1 MRKKILP
8 IILTL
13 IIAMFLT
20 GCNVKFIEKVEPEQA
35 KKSTEDFGS
44 IIIDE
49 TEPSKST
56 QKSTQEQL
64 EQTTESEKEID
75 SEIETS
81 TEPIADGTFEYGGVK
96 FIRDDSSPTFY
107 CKEDC
112 VAKISPSSSS
122 KDYTSLKKGD
132 FVTLKAISADNKW
145 AMVSIYGGPT
155 SFVEYKY
162 LTEEEIRQE
171 QTINPL
177 STETASETL
186 SEVQS
191 EINTQQSS
199 TSENQQ
205 QASTSSSQ
213 ASQQSP
219 VNNTPAEDTYSGI
232 PYPSNASST
241 SYNMGVEFADVTITV
256 TVRKDGTQISNGPD
270 KIANSTGYYCIGTLN
285 KGDTIK
291 CTGIGRNGYVRVEY
305 NGQIGFI
312 DSKNVEY

>member
-1 MRKKILP
+1 MMRKKILP
-8 IILTL
+8 IILIS
-13 IIAMFLT
+13 IIAMSLT
-20 GCNVKFIEKVEPEQA
+20 GCNVKFIEKVEPEQTE
-35 KKSTEDFGS
+35 KSTEDFGS

-49 TEPSKST
+49 TDSSKST
-56 QKSTQEQL
+56 TSSTQKQS
-64 EQTTESEKEID
+64 EQTQTTKSEEETD
-75 SEIETS
+75 FSEQA
-81 TEPIADGTFEYGGVK
+81 EPVSDGTFEYGGMK

-107 CKEDC
+107 CKENC

-122 KDYTSLKKGD
+122 KDYTNLQKGD
-132 FVTLKAISADNKW
+132 FVTLKALSVDNTW

-171 QTINPL
+171 QTIAPL
-177 STETASETL
+177 PSSEQSEVASETT
-186 SEVQS
+186 SEETPVVEPQPASSEAPSQTQS
-191 EINTQQSS
+191 QAPASS
-199 TSENQQ
+199 TAPQ
-205 QASTSSSQ
+205 
-213 ASQQSP
+213 
-219 VNNTPAEDTYSGI
+219 EDTYSGI

-270 KIANSTGYYCIGTLN
+270 KIANSTGYYSLGVLN

-291 CTGIGRNGYVRVEY
+291 CTGIGRNGYVRVEF

-312 DSKNVEY
+312 DSKNVQY